1 MRALHA
7 TMLALWLDAEG
18 GERRLQLREV
28 PRPQPAAGEALLR
41 ITCAGICSTDL
52 ELVRGYAGFSGIL
65 GHEFTAVVEAAEDPA
80 WVGKR
85 VVGTINL
92 GCRSCAECLAFGP
105 EHCPRRSV
113 LGIVARPGIFAE
125 YTTLPLCNLLEIPAT
140 VTDEEAVFT
149 EPLAAAL
156 RIPDQLVVPPSA
168 TVAVVGPG
176 RLGSLIAQ
184 VLALSGARPS
194 VFGRRHASLEL
205 AAQWGLTTGLLTEAP
220 SDAFDLVIEATGN
233 EDGLAESLRLVKNK
247 GTLVLKST
255 FHGKAQIDLT
265 KVVVGEVRI
274 VGSRCGPFAPAL
286 RLIERR
292 AVQLAPLLEGQYPLS
307 RALEAFQHAARPGV
321 RKILLRPGS

>member
-1 MRALHA
+1 
-7 TMLALWLDAEG
+7 MLALWLDAEG
-18 GERRLQLREV
+18 GGRRPRLVEV
-28 PRPQPAAGEALLR
+28 PRPEPAAGEALLR

-65 GHEFTAVVEAAEDPA
+65 GHEFTAVVEAADDPA
-80 WVGKR
+80 WLGKR

-113 LGIVARPGIFAE
+113 LGIVARAGVFAE

-140 VTDEEAVFT
+140 VADEEAVFT

-156 RIPDQLVVPPSA
+156 RIPDQLEVRPSA

-184 VLALSGARPS
+184 VLSLSGARPA
-194 VFGRRHASLEL
+194 VFGRRPESLAL
-205 AAQWGLTTGLLTEAP
+205 AAGWGFDTGLLAEAP
-220 SDAFDLVIEATGN
+220 SEAFDLVVEATGN

-255 FHGKAQIDLT
+255 FHGKANVDLT

-292 AVQLAPLLEGQYPLS
+292 AVALSPLVEGEYPLS
-307 RALEAFQHAARPGV
+307 RALEALEHASRPGV
-321 RKILLRPGS
+321 RKILLRPGR